1 MMNMSVRQIAEM
13 YNLPAEVVRNLC
25 SAREQRFA
33 MKLVPRGRWYID
45 SERFGE
51 FLERKQ
57 KRTRETRGRLR

>member
-1 MMNMSVRQIAEM
+1 MMNMKVKEIAEM
-13 YNLPAEVVRNLC
+13 YNLPADLVRNLC
-25 SAREQRFA
+25 HARGQRFA

-57 KRTRETRGRLR
+57 ERTRETRGCL